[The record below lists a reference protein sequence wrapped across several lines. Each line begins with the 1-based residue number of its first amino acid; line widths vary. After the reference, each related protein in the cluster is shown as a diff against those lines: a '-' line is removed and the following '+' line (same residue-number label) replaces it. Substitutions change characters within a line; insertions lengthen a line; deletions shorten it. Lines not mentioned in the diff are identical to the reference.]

1 MSDIYAVAGNPV
13 FHSRSPGIFNAAFKE
28 LSLDAV
34 YVRLAAS
41 TAEEVLSTT
50 REVGIKGL
58 NITSPF
64 KTDVIPFL
72 DEVKADAQ
80 RVGSVNTVIERDGR
94 LIGYNT
100 DVAGVVGALK
110 ESEFEPKGKKAV
122 VVGAGGAGRAAAL
135 ALLSSGADV
144 VLVNRTAAKAD
155 EAARI
160 LGCDAL
166 PLEHIGDALK
176 GAHLLISSISSNGRV
191 IEPSLLSKELTLF
204 EANYG
209 HPTALLRDA
218 TDAGCRLIDGR
229 LWLLHQALPAFTLFT
244 GKDAPAKHM
253 RKALWKKRWAPHTN
267 IALIGFMGTGKSSV
281 AREIAGLSGLTFVD
295 TDSAVEQRAGLPIA
309 EIFDL
314 KGEETFRMMEQ
325 AELQELWTLSH
336 SAVSCGGGAVLSK
349 RNRRVLRSTCVPVWL
364 WADVK
369 TVLARIGDSAVRPL
383 LNGRNPEASTETLLK
398 ERLFHYASTSDFI
411 INTAGKSP
419 EEIAKRIWDEVGNTF
434 NG

>member
-1 MSDIYAVAGNPV
+1 M
-13 FHSRSPGIFNAAFKE
+13 FNAAFKE

-41 TAEEVLSTT
+41 TAEEVVSTA

-72 DEVKADAQ
+72 DEVEADAQ
-80 RVGSVNTVIERDGR
+80 RVGSVNTVVERDGG

-100 DVAGVVGALK
+100 DIAGVVGALQ
-110 ESEFEPKGKKAV
+110 ESAFEPKGKKAV

-144 VLVNRTAAKAD
+144 ILVNRTAAKAD
-155 EAARI
+155 AAARI

-166 PLEHIGDALK
+166 PFKHIGDALK
-176 GAHLLISSISSNGRV
+176 GAHLLIASTSSNERV
-191 IEPSLLSKELTLF
+191 IEPSLLSKELTLL

-209 HPTALLRDA
+209 RPTALFQDA
-218 TDAGCRLIDGR
+218 TDAGCRVIDGR

-244 GKDAPAKHM
+244 EQGAPAKHM
-253 RKALWKKRWAPHTN
+253 RKALWKKRWAPHRN
-267 IALIGFMGTGKSSV
+267 IALIGFMGTGKSSI
-281 AREIAGLSGLTFVD
+281 AREIADLSGLTFID
-295 TDSAVEQRAGLPIA
+295 TDRAVEQRAGIPIA

-314 KGEETFRMMEQ
+314 KGEEAFRMMEQ
-325 AELQELWTLSH
+325 AELQELWGLSR
-336 SAVSCGGGAVLSK
+336 SVVSCGGGAVVSK

-364 WADVK
+364 WADVH
-369 TVLARIGDSAVRPL
+369 TALARIGETDTRPL
-383 LNGRNPEASTETLLK
+383 LNGKSPESRTRALLQ
-398 ERLFHYASTSDFI
+398 ERLFLYACTSDLL
-411 INTAGKSP
+411 INTRGQTP
-419 EEIAKRIWDEVGNTF
+419 REIAARIWDEVHYAFDN
-434 NG
+434 

>member
-13 FHSRSPGIFNAAFKE
+13 FHSRSPGMFNAAFKE

-34 YVRLAAS
+34 YIRLAAS
-41 TAEEVLSTT
+41 TAEEVLSTA

-72 DEVKADAQ
+72 DEVEADAQ
-80 RVGSVNTVIERDGR
+80 RVGSVNTVVERDGR

-100 DVAGVVGALK
+100 DVAGVVGALQ
-110 ESEFEPKGKKAV
+110 ESDFEPKGKKAV

-155 EAARI
+155 EAAQI

-176 GAHLLISSISSNGRV
+176 GAHLLISSISSNERV
-191 IEPSLLSKELTLF
+191 IEPSLLSKELTLL

-209 HPTALLRDA
+209 RPTALLRDA
-218 TDAGCRLIDGR
+218 TDAGCRVIDGR

-244 GKDAPAKHM
+244 GKGAPAKHM
-253 RKALWKKRWAPHTN
+253 RKALWKK
-267 IALIGFMGTGKSSV
+267 
-281 AREIAGLSGLTFVD
+281 
-295 TDSAVEQRAGLPIA
+295 
-309 EIFDL
+309 
-314 KGEETFRMMEQ
+314 
-325 AELQELWTLSH
+325 
-336 SAVSCGGGAVLSK
+336 
-349 RNRRVLRSTCVPVWL
+349 
-364 WADVK
+364 
-369 TVLARIGDSAVRPL
+369 
-383 LNGRNPEASTETLLK
+383 
-398 ERLFHYASTSDFI
+398 
-411 INTAGKSP
+411 
-419 EEIAKRIWDEVGNTF
+419 
-434 NG
+434 

>member
-191 IEPSLLSKELTLF
+191 IEPSLLSKELTLL

-209 HPTALLRDA
+209 RPTALLRDA
-218 TDAGCRLIDGR
+218 TDAGCRVIDGR

-244 GKDAPAKHM
+244 EQGAPEKHM
-253 RKALWKKRWAPHTN
+253 RKALWKKRWAPHRN

-281 AREIAGLSGLTFVD
+281 AREIAGLSGLTFID
-295 TDSAVEQRAGLPIA
+295 TDRAVEHKAGLPIA

-336 SAVSCGGGAVLSK
+336 SVVSCGGGAVLSK

-364 WADVK
+364 WADVH
-369 TVLARIGDSAVRPL
+369 TALARIGETDTRPL
-383 LNGRNPEASTETLLK
+383 LNGQSPESRARALLQ
-398 ERLFHYASTSDFI
+398 ERLFLYACTSDLL
-411 INTAGKSP
+411 INTRGKTP
-419 EEIAKRIWDEVGNTF
+419 REIAARIWDEVHYAFDN
-434 NG
+434 